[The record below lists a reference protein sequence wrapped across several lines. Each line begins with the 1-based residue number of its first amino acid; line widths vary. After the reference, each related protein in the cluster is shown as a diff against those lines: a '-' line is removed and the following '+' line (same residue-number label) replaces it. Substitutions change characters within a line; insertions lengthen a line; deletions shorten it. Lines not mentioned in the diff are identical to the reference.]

1 MVIVDSALKRRAEE
15 GNPVRVGMI
24 GAGFMARGIAN
35 QIINSVPGL
44 RLVAIA
50 NRTIETAQRAYREA
64 GAECTTVSSLSR
76 LQDSI
81 RDGQYCVTD
90 NATLLCE
97 ADGIDCILEV
107 TGAIEFGAQVTMAA
121 IEHGKHVV

>member
-1 MVIVDSALKRRAEE
+1 MVIVDAALKRRADL

-50 NRTIETAQRAYREA
+50 NRNVDAAARAYREA
-64 GAECTTVSSLSR
+64 GAEFTTVSSLSR
-76 LQDSI
+76 S
-81 RDGQYCVTD
+81 RTAFAPGSTS
-90 NATLLCE
+90 
-97 ADGIDCILEV
+97 
-107 TGAIEFGAQVTMAA
+107 
-121 IEHGKHVV
+121 